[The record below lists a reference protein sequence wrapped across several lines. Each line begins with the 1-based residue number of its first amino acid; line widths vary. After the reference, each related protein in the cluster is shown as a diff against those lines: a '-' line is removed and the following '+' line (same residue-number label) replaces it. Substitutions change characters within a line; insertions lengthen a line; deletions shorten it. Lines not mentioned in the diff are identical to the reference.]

1 MGGGAGKGTMVA
13 KTVRIGGASGYWG
26 DSPEAARQ
34 LVEHGDI
41 QYLVLDYLAEVT
53 MAVLAKQRQRAPS
66 AGYATDFV
74 TAVVRP
80 LIGEIAKKKIRVV
93 ANAGGVNIEACGA
106 ALEAV
111 VREAGVPL
119 KIATIAGD
127 DLMPHIDYWRT
138 QNVRE
143 LQSGAPLPE
152 TLLSANAYLGAFPI
166 AAALDQGADI
176 VVTGRCV
183 DSALALGPLIHE
195 FGWSRAD
202 LDLLAAGSLA
212 GHLLE
217 CGAQVTGGN
226 FTDWRESVDGWDDMG
241 YPIAEVAAD
250 GGFVITKPSRTG
262 GVVSPLSVGEQLL
275 YEIGD
280 PRAYVLPDVVCDF
293 SQVSLAQEGADRVRV
308 TGARGQPA
316 TGQYKVSATWPGG
329 FGAIAMKVIAGFD
342 VVAKARADAEALLR
356 RTRRLLQRAKLGDFA
371 QTSLQIV
378 GAETLYGHDK
388 AGAAN
393 EHLREVVSR
402 LVVRHDRKEGA
413 ELFAR
418 EYVGTGLS
426 MTTGK
431 CGMIA
436 GRPAVS
442 PIVRLYSFLVDR
454 EAVEITVRIGEES
467 WPMVETG
474 KAAPAAPQ
482 PPSEPAPEVATECEH
497 MIEVPLI
504 KLAVARSGDKGNDA
518 NIGVMARKAKY
529 LPYIRATLTPAAVKH
544 AFAHVAQGDVERHEL
559 PGLHA
564 LNFLLRDSLGG
575 GGTSSVN
582 LDTQGKT
589 YAQLLLGMT
598 VRVPQRW
605 SNEFGRNP
613 EPNR

>member
-1 MGGGAGKGTMVA
+1 MSG

-53 MAVLAKQRQRAPS
+53 MAVLAKQRQRTPS
-66 AGYATDFV
+66 AGYAPDFV

-80 LIGEIAKKKIRVV
+80 LIHDIARKKIKVI
-93 ANAGGVNIEACGA
+93 ANAGGVNVQACGA
-106 ALEAV
+106 ALEVV

-119 KIATIAGD
+119 RVATVSGD
-127 DLMPHIDYWRT
+127 DLLPRIDHWRAKD
-138 QNVRE
+138 VRE
-143 LQSGAPLPE
+143 MRSGERLPE
-152 TLLSANAYLGAFPI
+152 KLLSANAYLGAFPI
-166 AAALDQGADI
+166 ALALDRGADI

-183 DSALALGPLIHE
+183 DSALVLGPLINE
-195 FGWSRAD
+195 FGWLRGD
-202 LDLLAAGSLA
+202 FDRLAAGSLV

-217 CGAQVTGGN
+217 CGAQATGGN
-226 FTDWRESVDGWDDMG
+226 FTDWRESVGGWDDMG

-250 GGFVITKPSRTG
+250 GGFVVTKPAGTG
-262 GVVSPLSVGEQLL
+262 GIVSPLSVGEQLL

-280 PRAYVLPDVVCDF
+280 PAAYVLPDVVCDF
-293 SQVSLAQEGADRVRV
+293 TRVTMTQEGPDRVRV
-308 TGARGQPA
+308 AGARGCPP
-316 TGQYKVSATWPGG
+316 TGQYKVSATFPGG
-329 FGAIAMKVIAGFD
+329 YGAIAMKVVAGFD

-356 RTRRLLQRAKLGDFA
+356 RTRRLLRDAGLADFA

-378 GAETLYGHDK
+378 GAETLYGRDNVES
-388 AGAAN
+388 AN
-393 EHLREVVSR
+393 DHLREVVSR

-413 ELFAR
+413 DLFAR

-442 PIVRLYSFLVDR
+442 PIVRLFSFLTDK
-454 EAVEITVRIGEES
+454 EEVEIAVAIGERS
-467 WPMVETG
+467 WSMVEPHG
-474 KAAPAAPQ
+474 AATMSS
-482 PPSEPAPEVATECEH
+482 PSYKDDAECSLEQER

-529 LPYIRATLTPAAVKH
+529 LPYIRATLTPVAVKN
-544 AFAHVAQGDVERHEL
+544 AFAHVAQGDVERYEL

-589 YAQLLLGMT
+589 YAQILLCMA
-598 VRVPQRW
+598 VQVPQRW
-605 SNEFGRNP
+605 ANELASNP
-613 EPNR
+613 ESSR

>member
-1 MGGGAGKGTMVA
+1 MSG

-41 QYLVLDYLAEVT
+41 RYLVLDYLAEVT
-53 MAVLAKQRQRAPS
+53 MAVLAKQRQRAPG

-74 TAVVRP
+74 TAVIRP
-80 LIGEIAKKKIRVV
+80 LVGEIARKKIKVI
-93 ANAGGVNIEACGA
+93 ANAGGVNVEACGA
-106 ALEAV
+106 ALEV
-111 VREAGVPL
+111 VMREAGVPL
-119 KIATIAGD
+119 KIATITGD
-127 DLMPHIDYWRT
+127 DLMPRIDHWRT
-138 QNVRE
+138 QDVRE
-143 LQSGAPLPE
+143 LQSGEPLPE
-152 TLLSANAYLGAFPI
+152 KLLSANAYLGAFPI
-166 AAALDQGADI
+166 AAALDRGADI
-176 VVTGRCV
+176 VVTGRCA

-202 LDLLAAGSLA
+202 CDLLAAGSLA

-217 CGAQVTGGN
+217 CGAQATGGN
-226 FTDWRESVDGWDDMG
+226 FTDWRDSVEGWDDMG

-250 GGFVITKPSRTG
+250 GGFVVTKPANTG
-262 GVVSPLSVGEQLL
+262 GIVSPLSVGEQLL

-280 PRAYVLPDVVCDF
+280 PAAYVLPDVVCDF
-293 SQVSLAQEGADRVRV
+293 TQVTMSQEGPDRVRV
-308 TGARGQPA
+308 AGARGRPS
-316 TGQYKVSATWPGG
+316 TGHYKVSATYPGG
-329 FGAIAMKVIAGFD
+329 YGAIAMKVIAGFD
-342 VVAKARADAEALLR
+342 VVSKARADAEALLR
-356 RTRRLLQRAKLGDFA
+356 RTRRLLQRAGLGDFA

-378 GAETLYGHDK
+378 GAETLYGRDK
-388 AGAAN
+388 VGPTN

-413 ELFAR
+413 DLFAR

-436 GRPAVS
+436 GRPTVS
-442 PIVRLYSFLVDR
+442 PIVKLFSFLIDR
-454 EAVEITVRIGEES
+454 TAVEILGHIGEETWS
-467 WPMVETG
+467 MTETG
-474 KAAPAAPQ
+474 IPGAATPSTQ
-482 PPSEPAPEVATECEH
+482 PRLEPDLAPEREP

-518 NIGVMARKAKY
+518 NIGVMAREAKY
-529 LPYIRATLTPAAVKH
+529 LPYIRATLTPAAVKR

-589 YAQLLLGMT
+589 YAQILLCMA
-598 VRVPQRW
+598 VQVPQRW
-605 SNEFGRNP
+605 ANELASNP
-613 EPNR
+613 ESSR